1 MRAEF
6 SRSAPLGGI
15 LSLLIAVPLLSISGQ
30 AVANEWQLCR
40 HYLAP
45 YHRSDPTLG
54 ESIKIT
60 ADEGRAIGQEI
71 YEMSGGVEVLRGD
84 QLLRSE
90 SARYYKSK
98 ARLDTSDGLFFS
110 TPDAIFEGDSGSIN
124 LADSSGNINN
134 AQFRIRAKNA
144 RGDAEQIIFE
154 SRNVTVLRDTTYTT
168 CDLGREDWLMRS
180 SKMRLDRE
188 SGVGSAQHAMLSFM
202 HVPFLYLPY
211 ISFPIDDRRK
221 SGLLP
226 PSYRSSEISGSDVTI
241 PFYLNLSP
249 QYDATITPRF
259 ISKRGTLLGNEFRF
273 LTARHNGILNLDYLS
288 SDKLYG
294 NKTRG
299 QAKYRHEGRFT
310 PRLTTSIDI
319 NYVSDPD
326 YFSELSNSL
335 SLSSLTH
342 VERRADLRYQG
353 DLWKSQ
359 LRLQSYQT
367 VDDGI
372 ADASRPYQ
380 RLPQFTF
387 SSLLPRT
394 DNRWHYSL
402 SGEYVYFDATDRL
415 TGSRLDLQPEISLP
429 LTTAATYIT
438 PSLKLQSTIYSLNNQ
453 SSTGEARLSRTVP
466 LLTIDSGVFFERDTV
481 VASRQYLHT
490 LEPRLFYLYV
500 PYRDQSTLPLFDSG
514 APDFNFTRLF
524 VTNRFSGVDRVGDT
538 SQVTAALTTRMIESD
553 SGKERFNASI
563 GQIFYLKDRKVG
575 INGNVIDRSSASDIV
590 AESTAYLRND
600 VVIDAD
606 YQWDIEKR
614 ETARGSM
621 QLRYKPSS
629 RRIFNIGYR
638 YRNTSQ
644 EQVDASMLWPLP
656 FTKRWHFV
664 GRWTQSLL
672 DDQTIESFSGLEY
685 QSCCWK
691 VHLISHRYINKE
703 LANLAGKDPYER
715 TVFLQL
721 ELKGMGKVGK
731 SVDQLLENGILGYQ

>member
-1 MRAEF
+1 
-6 SRSAPLGGI
+6 
-15 LSLLIAVPLLSISGQ
+15 VPLLSISGQ
-30 AVANEWQLCR
+30 AVASEWQLCR

-90 SARYYKSK
+90 SARYYKSEE
-98 ARLDTSDGLFFS
+98 RLDTSDGLFFS

-134 AQFRIRAKNA
+134 AQFRIRAKNV

-168 CDLGREDWLMRS
+168 CDPGREDWLMRS

-188 SGVGSAQHAMLSFM
+188 SGIGSAQHAVLSFM

-241 PFYLNLSP
+241 PFYLNLAP

-259 ISKRGTLLGNEFRF
+259 ISRRGTLLGNEFRF

-288 SDKLYG
+288 NDKLYG
-294 NKTRG
+294 KTRG

-310 PRLTTSIDI
+310 PRLTTSVDI

-353 DLWKSQ
+353 DLWNSQ

-367 VDDGI
+367 VDEGI

-387 SSLLPRT
+387 SSLFPLT
-394 DNRWHYSL
+394 DNSWHYSL

-429 LTTAATYIT
+429 LTTAATYLT
-438 PSLKLQSTIYSLNNQ
+438 PALKLQSTIYSLNNL
-453 SSTGEARLSRTVP
+453 SSTGERRLSRTVP
-466 LLTIDSGVFFERDTV
+466 LLTIDSGVFFERDAV

-500 PYRDQSTLPLFDSG
+500 PYRDQSRLPLFDSG

-538 SQVTAALTTRMIESD
+538 SQITAALTTRMIESD

-575 INGNVIDRSSASDIV
+575 INGNVIDRSSSSDIV
-590 AESTAYLRND
+590 AESIAFLRND

-638 YRNTSQ
+638 YRNSSQ

-691 VHLISHRYINKE
+691 VHFISHRYINKE
-703 LANLAGKDPYER
+703 LANLAGIDPYER